1 MAALRQIAFYGKG
14 GIGKSKRKAQLVTA
28 SIEHMSITHERHV
41 EHARRRRLPRSVRCR
56 LHFKDSSRLGE
67 RKATPASEER
77 QRLHTPRRVKTH
89 TDIVRRLVGSS
100 TQIVPSTMRPI
111 SRSNCLK
118 ESN

>member
-1 MAALRQIAFYGKG
+1 MNVMSSMRG
-14 GIGKSKRKAQLVTA
+14 GDGFRVPFDAVCTSRTA
-28 SIEHMSITHERHV
+28 PGSASV
-41 EHARRRRLPRSVRCR
+41 RRRLAANA
-56 LHFKDSSRLGE
+56 G
-67 RKATPASEER
+67 ASEER

-100 TQIVPSTMRPI
+100 TQIVPSTMRPN